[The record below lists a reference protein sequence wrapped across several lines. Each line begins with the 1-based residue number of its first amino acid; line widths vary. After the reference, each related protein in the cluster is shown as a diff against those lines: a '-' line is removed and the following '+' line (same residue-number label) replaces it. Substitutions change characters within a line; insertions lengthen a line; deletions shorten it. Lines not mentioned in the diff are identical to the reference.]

1 MKRSNNRILDYYKDL
16 SNYWD
21 NTDGTTGIENLEEVE
36 IEADQNIKSYIL
48 SGQELILYLQGLLD
62 LKQVQQIK
70 RIAEKKRISVQL
82 QVKEWIEQGI
92 EAEFIND

>member
-1 MKRSNNRILDYYKDL
+1 MKRSNNRILDYYKNL

-21 NTDGTTGIENLEEVE
+21 TTDGTSGIEDLEDVE

-48 SGQELILYLQGLLD
+48 SGQELILYLQGFLD
-62 LKQVQQIK
+62 LRQVQQIK
-70 RIAEKKRISVQL
+70 RIAEKKRMTVQS

-92 EAEFIND
+92 ESELIND

>member
-1 MKRSNNRILDYYKDL
+1 MKRSNNRILDYYKNL

-21 NTDGTTGIENLEEVE
+21 TTDGTTGIEELEEVE
-36 IEADQNIKSYIL
+36 IEVDQNIKSYIL
-48 SGQELILYLQGLLD
+48 SGQELILYLQGFLD

-70 RIAEKKRISVQL
+70 KIAEKKRISIES

-92 EAEFIND
+92 ESEVVNE